1 MKLTIVRGLFF
12 VLSGIG
18 LGVLAPACR
27 QAGSQGPVVAQV
39 GTYKITLDDL
49 KARLQDAPAA
59 YQQYVASED
68 GRRQFLNLLIREKVL
83 LSEAKS
89 LGIPQEPSYKAALE
103 KFRAEWTRRLK
114 DYEETLQVE
123 STLRRLRTKELAATD
138 ADVEKYYNEHLGE
151 YQKPL
156 EVSVSHILVNTPQEA
171 ETALAR
177 LKAGDPFEKVARA
190 MSKDPATA
198 VRGGKL
204 TPFRRGALVP
214 EFEEAAFRLK
224 VGETSGIVKT
234 QFGFHI
240 IRKLAEKRL
249 APQALADVREE
260 IRAKLER
267 DKFNQWVTAKQS
279 ALGVKVNEQTM
290 SLLSAEE
297 PPKQ

>member
-1 MKLTIVRGLFF
+1 MKLTVLRGLFF
-12 VLSGIG
+12 VLAG
-18 LGVLAPACR
+18 LAFWTVVPACR
-27 QAGSQGPVVAQV
+27 KAGSSGPVVAQV
-39 GTYKITLDDL
+39 GSYTITLDDL
-49 KARLQDAPAA
+49 KSRLQEAPAA

-89 LGIPQEPSYKAALE
+89 LGIPQEPSYKAAVA
-103 KFRAEWTRRLK
+103 KFKVEWTRRLK

-123 STLRRLRTKELAATD
+123 STLRRLRTKDLAATD
-138 ADVEKYYNEHLGE
+138 ADVEKYYTEHLSE
-151 YQKPL
+151 YRSPV
-156 EVSVSHILVNTPQEA
+156 EVAVSHILVNSPQEA
-171 ETALAR
+171 EAALAR
-177 LKAGDPFEKVARA
+177 LKAGESFEKVTRA

-214 EFEEAAFRLK
+214 EFEDAAFPLK

-240 IRKLAEKRL
+240 IKKLSEKHL
-249 APQALADVREE
+249 APQSLADVKEE
-260 IRAKLER
+260 IRSKLER
-267 DKFNQWVTAKQS
+267 DKFNQWVTTRQS
-279 ALGVKVNEQTM
+279 ALGVKVNDQAM